1 MKRKVSE
8 LLENGK
14 SCSDKHNKLH
24 YEKQIEKEQL
34 PSLMQIQNL
43 KQRMAQNHENL
54 LGLRTVNDFHQYFK
68 DQVTITNNPELLA
81 QKGMSHN
88 NAYIDFIIYLCL
100 CI

>member
-14 SCSDKHNKLH
+14 SCSDIHNKLY
-24 YEKQIEKEQL
+24 YEKQFEEEQL

-54 LGLRTVNDFHQYFK
+54 LGLRNVNDFHEYFK
-68 DQVTITNNPELLA
+68 DQVAITNNPELLA

-88 NAYIDFIIYLCL
+88 NA
-100 CI
+100 